1 MVQYKKYTRLS
12 QCRKSGELV
21 RIQNWKVRH
30 LDKENAARIAEQT
43 GVPLF
48 LAMMLEARGFRTPEA
63 VKAMLQSDEA
73 LPDPF
78 LLPDMD
84 KAAARLRRAID
95 NFERIAIYG
104 DYDADGVT
112 ATALLFSYLQT
123 CGANAMYYIPD
134 REKEGYGMNLA
145 AVEQLAENGVKLIV
159 TVDNGIASHQEIA
172 RAKELGMDV
181 VVTDHHR
188 PQETLPEALA
198 VVDAWRQDVSCPCRN
213 FSGVGVAFQL
223 VAALEMEDGDPR
235 SLLEN
240 YADLAAIGTIG
251 DVVPLVGENRALVKA
266 GLRLLQEPEREGV
279 RALIREASMEGRTMN
294 AVNVAFTLVPRI
306 NATGRMSHADRAVT
320 LLVSED
326 PEEAQSL
333 AQDICEYND
342 QRKKAEM
349 EILRKVGEQL
359 SREPDRL
366 LDRVLVVEG
375 QDWHHGVIGIVAA
388 RLVEKYG
395 KPCIVLSLTGGEAR
409 GSGRSVEGFSLFEA
423 VSACAPLLTRYGG
436 HPMAAG
442 MTLPLE
448 NVAQFRHKLNA
459 FAAQQGEMPIPEL
472 TLDCRLNPATL
483 QVKLCDMLAQLEP
496 FGEGNPPPLF
506 GLYNMTLM
514 EITPVGEGRHLRLTL
529 RKEDAVVRCMRF
541 GVSPEEFPYEP
552 GDVMDLAVTLDVRE
566 YRGEPTL
573 SIVARECRPSHQD
586 LPALLRQQRV
596 YEAFRRGEELSAQER
611 QALLPTRADFAEVY
625 RFLRGNQGWKGPE
638 EFLWLRLQKQELSM
652 GRLLVI
658 LDVLEERGLLRKE
671 EKGEDLL
678 LELLPVKQKADLTAS
693 PVLRKL
699 EEQRKKEGF

>member
-21 RIQNWKVRH
+21 RIQI
-30 LDKENAARIAEQT
+30 LS
-43 GVPLF
+43 
-48 LAMMLEARGFRTPEA
+48 MMLEARGFRTPEA
-63 VKAMLQSDEA
+63 VKAMLQNDEA

-95 NFERIAIYG
+95 SFERIAIYG

-145 AVEQLAENGVKLIV
+145 AVEQLAENGVKLII

-266 GLRLLQEPEREGV
+266 GLRLLQEPEREGI

-375 QDWHHGVIGIVAA
+375 EDWHHGVIGIVAA

-448 NVAQFRHKLNA
+448 NVAQFRHRLNA
-459 FAAQQGEMPIPEL
+459 FAAQQGEMPVPEL

-586 LPALLRQQRV
+586 LLALLRQQRV

>member
-63 VKAMLQSDEA
+63 VKAMLQNDEA

-95 NFERIAIYG
+95 SFERIAIYG

-145 AVEQLAENGVKLIV
+145 AVEQLAENGVKLII

-266 GLRLLQEPEREGV
+266 GLRLLQEPEREGI

-359 SREPDRL
+359 SQEPDRL

-375 QDWHHGVIGIVAA
+375 EDWHHGVIGIVAA

-448 NVAQFRHKLNA
+448 NVAQFRHRLNA
-459 FAAQQGEMPIPEL
+459 FAAQQGEMPVPEL

-586 LPALLRQQRV
+586 LLALLRQQRV

>member
-1 MVQYKKYTRLS
+1 
-12 QCRKSGELV
+12 
-21 RIQNWKVRH
+21 
-30 LDKENAARIAEQT
+30 
-43 GVPLF
+43 
-48 LAMMLEARGFRTPEA
+48 
-63 VKAMLQSDEA
+63 
-73 LPDPF
+73 
-78 LLPDMD
+78 MD

-95 NFERIAIYG
+95 SFERVAIYG

-123 CGANAMYYIPD
+123 CGANAMYYIPA

-145 AVEQLAENGVKLIV
+145 AVEQLAENGVKLII

-266 GLRLLQEPEREGV
+266 GLRLLQEPEREGI

-359 SREPDRL
+359 SQEPDRL

-375 QDWHHGVIGIVAA
+375 EDWHHGVIGIVAA

-448 NVAQFRHKLNA
+448 NVAQFRHRLNA
-459 FAAQQGEMPIPEL
+459 FAAQQGEMPVPEL

-566 YRGEPTL
+566 YR
-573 SIVARECRPSHQD
+573 
-586 LPALLRQQRV
+586 
-596 YEAFRRGEELSAQER
+596 
-611 QALLPTRADFAEVY
+611 
-625 RFLRGNQGWKGPE
+625 
-638 EFLWLRLQKQELSM
+638 
-652 GRLLVI
+652 
-658 LDVLEERGLLRKE
+658 
-671 EKGEDLL
+671 
-678 LELLPVKQKADLTAS
+678 
-693 PVLRKL
+693 
-699 EEQRKKEGF
+699 

>member
-63 VKAMLQSDEA
+63 VKAMLQNDEA

-95 NFERIAIYG
+95 SFERIAIYG

-145 AVEQLAENGVKLIV
+145 AVEQLAENGVKLII

-266 GLRLLQEPEREGV
+266 GLRLLQEPEREGI

-375 QDWHHGVIGIVAA
+375 EDWHHGVIGIVAA

-448 NVAQFRHKLNA
+448 NVAQFRHRLNA
-459 FAAQQGEMPIPEL
+459 FAAQQGEMPVPEL

-586 LPALLRQQRV
+586 LLALLRQQRV

>member
-1 MVQYKKYTRLS
+1 
-12 QCRKSGELV
+12 
-21 RIQNWKVRH
+21 
-30 LDKENAARIAEQT
+30 
-43 GVPLF
+43 
-48 LAMMLEARGFRTPEA
+48 
-63 VKAMLQSDEA
+63 
-73 LPDPF
+73 
-78 LLPDMD
+78 MD

-95 NFERIAIYG
+95 SFERIAIYG

-145 AVEQLAENGVKLIV
+145 AVEQLAENGVKLII

-266 GLRLLQEPEREGV
+266 GLRLLQEPEREGI

-375 QDWHHGVIGIVAA
+375 EDWHHGVIGIVAA

-448 NVAQFRHKLNA
+448 NVAQFRHRLNA
-459 FAAQQGEMPIPEL
+459 FAAQQGEMPVPEL

-586 LPALLRQQRV
+586 LLALLRQQRV

>member
-48 LAMMLEARGFRTPEA
+48 LSMMLEARGFRTPEA
-63 VKAMLQSDEA
+63 VKAMLQNDEA

-95 NFERIAIYG
+95 SFERIAIYG

-266 GLRLLQEPEREGV
+266 GLRLLQEPEREGI

-375 QDWHHGVIGIVAA
+375 EDWHHGVIGIVAA

-448 NVAQFRHKLNA
+448 NVAQFRHRLNA
-459 FAAQQGEMPIPEL
+459 FAAQQGEMPVPEL

-586 LPALLRQQRV
+586 LLALLRQQRV

>member
-1 MVQYKKYTRLS
+1 M
-12 QCRKSGELV
+12 

-48 LAMMLEARGFRTPEA
+48 LSMMLEARGFRTPEA
-63 VKAMLQSDEA
+63 VKAMLQNDEA

-95 NFERIAIYG
+95 SFERIAIYG

-145 AVEQLAENGVKLIV
+145 AVEQLAENGVKLII

-266 GLRLLQEPEREGV
+266 GLRLLQEPEREGI

-375 QDWHHGVIGIVAA
+375 EDWHHGVIGIVAA

-448 NVAQFRHKLNA
+448 NVAQFRHRLNA
-459 FAAQQGEMPIPEL
+459 FAAQQGEMPVPEL

-586 LPALLRQQRV
+586 LLALLRQQRV

>member
-63 VKAMLQSDEA
+63 VKAMLQNDEA

-95 NFERIAIYG
+95 SFERIAIYG

-145 AVEQLAENGVKLIV
+145 AVERLAENGVKLII

-359 SREPDRL
+359 SQEPDRL

-448 NVAQFRHKLNA
+448 NVAQFRHRLNA